1 MTEKTPNIS
10 LTSLVETVSGNLQSW
25 VTELVTKLIEE
36 YQCETSLEKSLCEI
50 IANSYGRII
59 STSKLMNKDLK
70 LEYPSKEKMQYLTI
84 LSKEL
89 DRQNRTYFAA
99 INTLMEIK
107 NPNMSINLNST
118 NTFLA
123 QNQSISP
130 NWMHHE
136 NIKD

>member
-1 MTEKTPNIS
+1 MSTKDVNNIS
-10 LTSLVETVSGNLQSW
+10 SSLRETVSGELKTW
-25 VTELVTKLIEE
+25 VTDLASGLVEE
-36 YQCETSLEKSLCEI
+36 YQCNTSLERSLCEI

-59 STSKLMNKDLK
+59 STSKLMEEDLK
-70 LEYPSKEKMQYLTI
+70 LNYPSKEKMQYLTI

-107 NPNMSINLNST
+107 TPNMSISLNST

-123 QNQSISP
+123 QNQQIHP
-130 NWMHHE
+130 NWENHE
-136 NIKD
+136 NIKN